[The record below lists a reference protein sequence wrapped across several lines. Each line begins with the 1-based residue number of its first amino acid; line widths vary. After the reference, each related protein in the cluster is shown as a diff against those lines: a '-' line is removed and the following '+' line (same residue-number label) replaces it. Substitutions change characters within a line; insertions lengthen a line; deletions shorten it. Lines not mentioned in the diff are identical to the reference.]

1 MHALLARGLMQFG
14 FWSVLS
20 GRTAA
25 VQYPVQV
32 TWCPVSVTGLLFQNE
47 NREQPEGSEMICS

>member
-20 GRTAA
+20 GGTAA
-25 VQYPVQV
+25 VA
-32 TWCPVSVTGLLFQNE
+32 VSCTGDMVSCHCHRPPLP
-47 NREQPEGSEMICS
+47 EQK